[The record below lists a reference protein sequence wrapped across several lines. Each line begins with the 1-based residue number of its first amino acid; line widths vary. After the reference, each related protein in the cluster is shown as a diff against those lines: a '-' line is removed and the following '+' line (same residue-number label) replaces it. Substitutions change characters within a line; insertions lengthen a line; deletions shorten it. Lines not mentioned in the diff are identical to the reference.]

1 MQHIKGLGKLL
12 LSAYLMKRVNSRI
25 ARGSGG
31 IVGKYAKLML
41 VGYLFK
47 KLRAKNMAV
56 SKSEIEAEPVEEV
69 KSKEKTRGSS
79 KMGFGKILLGALV
92 GATIIYVAK
101 KHVAKKHL
109 HKIQVQ

>member
-1 MQHIKGLGKLL
+1 MLSLKGISKML
-12 LSAYLMKRVNSRI
+12 LSAFLMKRINARI
-25 ARGSGG
+25 TRSSGG
-31 IVGKYAKLML
+31 VVSKYAKLML

-92 GATIIYVAK
+92 GATTIGRDMVGRPMAF
-101 KHVAKKHL
+101 
-109 HKIQVQ
+109 